1 MKDLMRVKGFGH
13 RIAPITPDEARTFG
27 MDSFFP
33 SAKLYNPN
41 GQNYVPVDH
50 QLMLTYTESPE
61 GQIVH
66 VVLTR
71 QAQPLRSSH
80 WAPPMTPT
88 ASR

>member
-50 QLMLTYTESPE
+50 QLMLTYTESPR
-61 GQIVH
+61 G
-66 VVLTR
+66 
-71 QAQPLRSSH
+71 PDRS
-80 WAPPMTPT
+80 
-88 ASR
+88 RGY